1 MKELTNV
8 VNKLNSNIT
17 NSDVRTSSSCANA
30 PRVMGTVNTKK
41 LFQEEVFNETA
52 LKEKMF

>member
-1 MKELTNV
+1 MTNV

-30 PRVMGTVNTKK
+30 PRVMGNTKK
-41 LFQEEVFNETA
+41 LFQEKVFNEKA